1 MKVFEVVTKENLLLK
16 GLGAVKSL
24 ATKALPKATTA
35 APAADDAAIRA
46 AQDARLMALSK
57 KGFDL
62 IPKIGN
68 RVRLDIANA
77 SKDPRFS
84 PFVHKS
90 KGMNLNNYVDGKVV
104 DIVDSGPRGKIL
116 KVKLD
121 LTGEIASWPA
131 ERFIANLR

>member
-1 MKVFEVVTKENLLLK
+1 MKVFEVVAKENLLLK
-16 GLGAVKSL
+16 GLGAMKSL

-46 AQDARLMALSK
+46 AQDARLKALGQRGLDIGSK
-57 KGFDL
+57 LGD
-62 IPKIGN
+62 
-68 RVRLDIANA
+68 RVRLDITNA

-104 DIVDSGPRGKIL
+104 DIVDSGPGGKIL